1 MSKSKFFL
9 ALFMAVSLIIPTQA
23 LAANKNS
30 VKTTTVNQTVSKQ
43 NSTWLWDTQ
52 QIVKNSDN
60 ILNFAVANNVK
71 NIYLQVNYSLNLD
84 YYKSFIKKASSKNIS
99 VQALDGDPDWVS
111 DGGVYKQQQF
121 FDWVTKYQKSA
132 LANEK
137 FNGVH
142 LDVEP
147 YLNTQYSQNMNGVLA
162 NYQSLLLNAVSNT
175 NALGIQLAIDIPFW
189 FDGVTYNTKY
199 GTGNL
204 AEWIIKNVKN
214 VVIMAYRDTA
224 AGTNGIISV
233 VSKELSLGKQ
243 YGTTVTVGVETQKS
257 SEGDNISFYEEG
269 QAYMNQEL
277 NKVYTSYSGN
287 SSFGGF
293 AIHHIMSWM
302 VLRK

>member
-9 ALFMAVSLIIPTQA
+9 VLFISVSLIIPTQA
-23 LAANKNS
+23 VAANKNS
-30 VKTTTVNQTVSKQ
+30 VKTTTAIQTVSTQ

-52 QIVKNSDN
+52 QIVMNSDS

-84 YYKSFIKKASSKNIS
+84 YYKNFIKKASSKSIS
-99 VQALDGDPDWVS
+99 VQALDGAPDWVLAI
-111 DGGVYKQQQF
+111 GAYKQQQF
-121 FDWVTKYQKSA
+121 FDWVTKYQNSA
-132 LANEK
+132 LASEK

-147 YLNTQYSQNMNGVLA
+147 YLNAQYSENMNSVLV
-162 NYQSLLLNAVSNT
+162 NYQSFLLNAVSKT
-175 NALGIQLAIDIPFW
+175 NALGIKLAIDIPFW
-189 FDGVTYNTKY
+189 FDCVTYSTKY

-204 AEWIIKNVKN
+204 AEWVIKSVKN

-269 QAYMNQEL
+269 QAYMKQEL

-293 AIHHIMSWM
+293 AIHHVMSWM

>member
-1 MSKSKFFL
+1 MLKSKFFL

-30 VKTTTVNQTVSKQ
+30 VKTPVVTQTTSTQ

-52 QIVKNSDN
+52 QIVSNSDT
-60 ILNFAVANNVK
+60 ILNFAATNNVK
-71 NIYLQVNYSLNLD
+71 NIYLQVNYSLKLD
-84 YYKSFIKKASSKNIS
+84 YYKNFIRKAAAKSIS
-99 VQALDGDPDWVS
+99 VQALHGAPDWAS
-111 DGGVYKQQQF
+111 DNGAYKQQQL
-121 FDWVTKYQKSA
+121 FDWLTKYQSSA
-132 LANEK
+132 LINEK

-147 YLNTQYSQNMNGVLA
+147 YLNTQYNQNMNGVIV
-162 NYQSLLLNAVSNT
+162 NYQGLLLDAVSKT
-175 NALGIQLAIDIPFW
+175 NALGIKLAVDVPFW

-233 VSKELSLGKQ
+233 VSKELRLGKL
-243 YGTTVTVGVETQKS
+243 YGTKVTVGVETQKS
-257 SEGDNISFYEEG
+257 SEGDFISFYEEG
-269 QAYMNQEL
+269 RACMNQEL
-277 NKVYTSYSGN
+277 NKVYISYSGN
-287 SSFGGF
+287 SSFDGF
-293 AIHHIMSWM
+293 AIHHVMSWM